1 MRAPLPFPRASAS
14 MTGNPKIKAQYGAFD
29 GTGDAASP
37 NRFASRLSDVA
48 DLRWRRSLRA
58 LIQGKHS

>member
-1 MRAPLPFPRASAS
+1 

-48 DLRWRRSLRA
+48 DLRGRRSLRA
-58 LIQGKHS
+58 LIQGKHW